1 MGTVTL
7 YKEMQ
12 DCNPKESE
20 SLVASFDPD
29 TWARYLLRELY
40 DLGYNIAAQALE
52 KEACVSVD
60 SKAMQQ
66 IRSYLQNFEWDQALR
81 SLNNLKMRGPTALQ
95 EAKRAVAIG
104 KYFFFLFSRKS
115 LEEAIFALHN
125 DLVPLYQT
133 SSDRDKFQNLAM
145 LLLCTDYE
153 QAAKMNW
160 LDHTEFKKL
169 GKNQPH
175 QILRKLEK
183 LVESR
188 ETIAEGSLRKY
199 AIQTVKRVDVPAKR
213 NCLQY
218 ECVQV
223 IMEHIDE
230 VWNIVFSNT
239 AQFLA
244 TSSKDGTIVVWDM
257 TSLENEAYRTD
268 GLKIIQRMRD
278 SSGATE
284 HLAWSPHDT
293 FLVSCGS
300 SNSAIY
306 VWNVKTGI
314 ADYIFKHPK
323 MSASSAVWLSDEE
336 AFLTGS
342 AEKSLV
348 LWKLSEGD
356 FRRWSEHVILDM
368 QVHRAEEGF
377 RLYTLTGNTA
387 CSKDSEDPSIAHQY
401 RIQSYD
407 HAFFSKASSKNY
419 TSDELVEVI
428 ILESKEPIASFNLST
443 DGQYLLVNYIM
454 RQTLEVIRIKDR
466 MHLGPGF
473 DGFKE
478 SRYVLLSCFAS
489 IEGEEFD
496 SLVVSGSE
504 DGSILCWDRAS
515 AERLCTL
522 KGHTQTVNK
531 VVSHPRWKNIL
542 ASASD
547 DETVRLWRLHN
558 K

>member
-1 MGTVTL
+1 
-7 YKEMQ
+7 
-12 DCNPKESE
+12 
-20 SLVASFDPD
+20 
-29 TWARYLLRELY
+29 
-40 DLGYNIAAQALE
+40 
-52 KEACVSVD
+52 
-60 SKAMQQ
+60 
-66 IRSYLQNFEWDQALR
+66 
-81 SLNNLKMRGPTALQ
+81 
-95 EAKRAVAIG
+95 
-104 KYFFFLFSRKS
+104 
-115 LEEAIFALHN
+115 
-125 DLVPLYQT
+125 
-133 SSDRDKFQNLAM
+133 
-145 LLLCTDYE
+145 
-153 QAAKMNW
+153 
-160 LDHTEFKKL
+160 
-169 GKNQPH
+169 
-175 QILRKLEK
+175 
-183 LVESR
+183 
-188 ETIAEGSLRKY
+188 
-199 AIQTVKRVDVPAKR
+199 
-213 NCLQY
+213 
-218 ECVQV
+218 
-223 IMEHIDE
+223 
-230 VWNIVFSNT
+230 
-239 AQFLA
+239 
-244 TSSKDGTIVVWDM
+244 
-257 TSLENEAYRTD
+257 
-268 GLKIIQRMRD
+268 
-278 SSGATE
+278 
-284 HLAWSPHDT
+284 
-293 FLVSCGS
+293 
-300 SNSAIY
+300 
-306 VWNVKTGI
+306 
-314 ADYIFKHPK
+314 
-323 MSASSAVWLSDEE
+323 
-336 AFLTGS
+336 
-342 AEKSLV
+342 
-348 LWKLSEGD
+348 
-356 FRRWSEHVILDM
+356 M

-504 DGSILCWDRAS
+504 GTLVPIVFYYFSDWCRCQDGSILCWDRAS
-515 AERLCTL
+515 AELLCTL